1 MRNMKEENRNHENT
15 GRTKEEKLERE
26 EEGKR

>member
-1 MRNMKEENRNHENT
+1 MRNMKEENRHHENT
-15 GRTKEEKLERE
+15 GRTREEKLEK